1 MSARTNNVTSI
12 RSSQKKSNSKNA
24 ELTVRELEQLLFA
37 AFPATDALEDDRIGL
52 LVGEAH
58 AQVGSIALALDAS
71 VDAIEVAATYG
82 CNVLVTHH
90 PVFWNAPS
98 VFLREASAC
107 SPAGSAEA
115 AAVYRAAE
123 QGVALIGMHTNLDC
137 APAAAGMLLEPVGYE
152 YRAPLAYPAELGR
165 ELSELADAADAKKS
179 ARAKW
184 NLVRSGSG
192 ASKPVAGLGQ
202 LGVPCKAKS
211 AKVGARTGAKA
222 GTTAEA
228 KAEAKTSAK
237 ALSAKASA
245 KSPAPAQSQ
254 TPTLKELAQ
263 RYEEV
268 FGAVARVWGDE
279 DMPIEVLATCSGG
292 GGELVRRVIASGAS
306 CYVTGE
312 VRYHEALELAAAGVA
327 LIELGHDRS
336 ELPYRFYLRDAL
348 LKQKIAQERI
358 FIIEPLVS
366 WWQPWRTEL

>member
-211 AKVGARTGAKA
+211 
-222 GTTAEA
+222 
-228 KAEAKTSAK
+228 
-237 ALSAKASA
+237 
-245 KSPAPAQSQ
+245 PAPAQPQ